1 MMLKIRNVAKKYKNN
16 LVLKDI
22 SFEINKGEVVSIV
35 GKSGCGKST
44 LLKCINRLENIDE
57 GNIYFD
63 NVDISEMNILD
74 LRQKV
79 GIVFQEYNLFEH
91 LTVLQNLTIG
101 LIKIKKYS
109 DSYAKKEAI
118 KILKKIGLEDKLNSY
133 PDELSGGQKQRVAIA
148 RTLVMRPQLILLD
161 EPTSA
166 LDKEMKQEV
175 INLITNMVKDDM
187 TLLIVSHEE
196 EFVNKI
202 SDKIIHIKR
211 GKAIIENNSDNKEIE

>member
-1 MMLKIRNVAKKYKNN
+1 MLKFKNVSKKYKNTTI
-16 LVLKDI
+16 LKNI
-22 SFEINKGEVVSIV
+22 NFEINKGEVVSII

-44 LLKCINRLENIDE
+44 LLKCINRLESIDD
-57 GNIYFD
+57 GVIYFE
-63 NVDISEMNILD
+63 NKDISSLD
-74 LRQKV
+74 LLKLRQKI

-101 LIKIKKYS
+101 LIKIKNIS
-109 DSYAKKEAI
+109 EEVAKKQAMAM
-118 KILKKIGLEDKLNSY
+118 LKKIKLTDKSDNY

-148 RTLVMRPQLILLD
+148 RTLLMKPKLILLD

-175 INLITNMVKDDM
+175 INLIIKMVKDDM

-196 EFVNKI
+196 ELVKEISNKI
-202 SDKIIHIKR
+202 FYIKNGR
-211 GKAIIENNSDNKEIE
+211 LKVKDNRKYKVIY